1 MADTNDF
8 IHLPFPQK
16 EDGRA
21 YYRPMPIPQSAET
34 VQNRQNRQSHG
45 DKLKKSA
52 SDLSKF
58 RNTRRTE
65 RKQRNLPLIEGGIP
79 FLLQIDP
86 SADVGFLYGLGFE
99 IVCDLDD
106 GFIVVASE
114 DVDLNVFQEK
124 N

>member
-1 MADTNDF
+1 MADANEF

-21 YYRPMPIPQSAET
+21 CYRRILMPQSPKTAQNK
-34 VQNRQNRQSHG
+34 QNRRGHG
-45 DKLKKSA
+45 SKLKKSA

-58 RNTRRTE
+58 WNTRRTE
-65 RKQRNLPLIEGGIP
+65 RKQKKLPSIEGGIP

-86 SADVGFLYGLGFE
+86 STDVSFLYGLGFE

-114 DVDLNVFQEK
+114 DMELSVF
-124 N
+124 

>member
-1 MADTNDF
+1 MANANDF

-21 YYRPMPIPQSAET
+21 YYRPMPIPPSDET
-34 VQNRQNRQSHG
+34 AQNRQNRKGHG
-45 DKLKKSA
+45 NKLKKSA

-58 RNTRRTE
+58 WNTRRAE

-86 SADVGFLYGLGFE
+86 TVDVGFLYSLGFE

-114 DVDLNVFQEK
+114 DVDLNTFQEK